1 MAKKRKRH
9 GNSLESTDINHL
21 YEIRDI
27 QENDTFKFGISHDP
41 LEADGLSR
49 RLRDQ
54 INLYNVVVG
63 FVRFFARILIKNI
76 PNRKEAVRLEKEK
89 IQAYKEE
96 HGRKPRG
103 NRKYKL
109 D

>member
-1 MAKKRKRH
+1 MTKKRKRH
-9 GNSLESTDINHL
+9 GNSLESTDLNHL

-41 LEADGLSR
+41 LEADGLSK

-54 INLYNVVVG
+54 LSLYNVVAG
-63 FVRFFARILIKNI
+63 FVRFFALILMKNI
-76 PNRKEAVRLEKEK
+76 PDRKKAVKHEKDH
-89 IQAYKEE
+89 IRAYYKK